1 MPLNSDES
9 DNMMDDDDTEETLQ
23 DSDLRLGE
31 EDEIKEELESEGIN
45 NKDESVICEICPLA
59 I

>member
-1 MPLNSDES
+1 MPPDSDNES
-9 DNMMDDDDTEETLQ
+9 DIMMEDGDTEENLQ

-31 EDEIKEELESEGIN
+31 EDEIKEELKSEEIN
-45 NKDESVICEICPLA
+45 NDESVLCEICPLA

>member
-1 MPLNSDES
+1 MPPDSDEC
-9 DNMMDDDDTEETLQ
+9 DNMMEDGDTEETLQ

-31 EDEIKEELESEGIN
+31 EDEIKEELESEEIN
-45 NKDESVICEICPLA
+45 DESVISEICPLA